1 MFGVGGPWDAPMDVY
16 PWAWAD
22 VDDDSDPET
31 VKPRTQYAQLYT
43 VDAVAFESVMVGF
56 FSIL

>member
-1 MFGVGGPWDAPMDVY
+1 MDVY

-31 VKPRTQYAQLYT
+31 VKPRTRYAQLYT